1 MDNSKK
7 QANAP
12 SVVGVIH
19 GSIMGAAVTHEMMD
33 MTLDSV
39 DVYMSGE
46 VIDLDDPDDEVLEV
60 VADDSVIYADASDSD
75 LVRFNMP
82 VDTLES
88 LALSGTFGATDSDM
102 PDYFNDADV
111 SAFV

>member
-19 GSIMGAAVTHEMMD
+19 GSIMGAAVTLEMMD

-39 DVYMSGE
+39 DVCMPGE

-88 LALSGTFGATDSDM
+88 LALSGTFVATDSDM